1 MNATPPALSG
11 LKVLEIAG
19 GAAAAYCGR
28 LLCDAGADV
37 SVIALHDASRLAG
50 LVRNPTNEATKERGD
65 DTSADDT
72 DDDADRRYADYLH
85 AGKQWLPCPEDAAAL
100 LALCAQA
107 DLVIAGEASGFEA
120 AHAQP
125 RIASIALS
133 WFGRQPGPY
142 RDWAGSDLVVQALS
156 GLPQMAGRIEGPP
169 TFFGDRQSTVVAG
182 VTAYIA
188 ACAAM
193 LAPASPDA
201 RRFDVSILEANIVL
215 SEMHMHFFERDAI
228 PMQRCGINRFSPN
241 SPVGVYPCRDGW
253 VGITITTPDQWRAL
267 CKALELHEQAA
278 DEGLVTRE
286 LRFSRQD
293 EVEAALNRALAGKTA
308 VQWAEL
314 GRLHKVPIVV
324 VPDAQGILDHPI
336 FAARGSLAQLT
347 IEGVKVNVPRAPFGL
362 QRTPVRIH
370 LDDTHHANADW
381 SSAAA
386 PAASHDAPPLA
397 GVTVIDFAMGWA
409 GPLASRLLGDL
420 GATVLKIEAARYPDW
435 WRGVNWTPEYIR
447 DKAYE
452 NAKTF
457 LAMNRGK
464 RGVSIDLTTPEGRE
478 LALTLVAQADMVVE
492 NQASGVLAKLG
503 LGYDDAARV
512 NPEVVMVS
520 MSAFGTGNAWSDT
533 RAYGSTLEQ
542 GAGAPSFMGFEG
554 DPPTMAHLAYGD
566 PVGGLFGC
574 AAGLTALVGKRR
586 TGHGQYANVS
596 MIEAM
601 LQFTAPALLAHQA
614 GGEGVRR
621 RGNRHASLVPHGIYA
636 AQGTDQWLA
645 ISVLSAEAFG
655 ALGRLIGQSHWHE
668 AHWQSVANRRAH
680 EDEIDAAIAA
690 WAAQHEPREAAARL
704 QAAGVAAAPLL
715 HAQELFNNAHFT
727 AGDFYID
734 LQRAFSGPQRQ
745 IGVSILQNGQRL
757 GARSPAPL
765 LGEHSQDVL
774 RQHAGVSDERFEQ
787 LLASGVVSFAP
798 APSRNIVA
806 PNKPL

>member
-28 LLCDAGADV
+28 LLCDAGANV
-37 SVIALHDASRLAG
+37 SVIALNDASRLAG
-50 LVRNPTNEATKERGD
+50 LDRNATHDNSGD
-65 DTSADDT
+65 DIGAR
-72 DDDADRRYADYLH
+72 ADRRYADYLH
-85 AGKQWLPCPEDAAAL
+85 AGKQWLPSPDNDSAL

-107 DLVIAGEASGFEA
+107 DLVIVGEASGFEA
-120 AHAQP
+120 SLSQP

-133 WFGRQPGPY
+133 WFGRQAGPY

-156 GLPQMAGRIEGPP
+156 GMPQMAGRIEGPP

-188 ACAAM
+188 ACAAL
-193 LAPASPDA
+193 LAPASSGP
-201 RRFDVSILEANIVL
+201 RRFDLSILEANIVL

-253 VGITITTPDQWRAL
+253 VGITITTPDQWRSL
-267 CKALELHEQAA
+267 CKALELHAQAA

-293 EVEAALNRALAGKTA
+293 EVEAALHRALAAKTA

-347 IEGVKVNVPRAPFGL
+347 IDGARMHVPRTPFGL
-362 QRTPVRIH
+362 HRTPVRTD
-370 LDDTHHANADW
+370 LDGPNPTDTGSHSSAQW
-381 SSAAA
+381 SSSAAA
-386 PAASHDAPPLA
+386 AGAQDAPPLS

-464 RGVSIDLTTPEGRE
+464 RGVSVDLTTPEGRE

-503 LGYDDAARV
+503 LGYDDAVRV
-512 NPEVVMVS
+512 NPEIVMVS

-542 GAGAPSFMGFEG
+542 GAGVPSFMGFEG

-601 LQFTAPALLAHQA
+601 LQFTAPALLAHQTGGA
-614 GGEGVRR
+614 GVKR

-645 ISVLSAEAFG
+645 ISVHSAQAFA
-655 ALGRLIGQSHWHE
+655 ALGRAIGQSHWHE
-668 AHWQSVANRRAH
+668 ARWQSVASRRTH

-690 WAAQHEPREAAARL
+690 WAAQHEPRAAAARL

-715 HAQELFNNAHFT
+715 HAQELFDNAHFA

-745 IGVSILQNGQRL
+745 IGVSILQNGRRL

-774 RQHAGVSDERFEQ
+774 RQHAGVTDQRFEQ
-787 LLASGVVSFAP
+787 LLATGVVSFAP

-806 PNKPL
+806 PSKPL

>member
-28 LLCDAGADV
+28 LLCDAGAEV
-37 SVIALHDASRLAG
+37 SVIALNDAARLAG
-50 LVRNPTNEATKERGD
+50 LVRQAPGD
-65 DTSADDT
+65 E
-72 DDDADRRYADYLH
+72 ADRRYADYLH
-85 AGKQWLPCPEDAAAL
+85 AGKHLLACPGTPSEL

-107 DLVIAGEASGFEA
+107 DLVLVGEASGFEA
-120 AHAQP
+120 SHAQP

-133 WFGRQPGPY
+133 WFGRQAGPY
-142 RDWAGSDLVVQALS
+142 REWTGSDLVVQALS
-156 GLPQMAGRIEGPP
+156 GMPQMAGRVEGPP

-188 ACAAM
+188 ACAAL
-193 LAPASPDA
+193 LAPASTSP
-201 RRFDVSILEANIVL
+201 RRFDLSILEANIVL

-253 VGITITTPDQWRAL
+253 VGITITTPDQWRSL
-267 CKALELHEQAA
+267 CKALELREQAA

-293 EVEAALNRALAGKTA
+293 EVEAALHRALAAKTA
-308 VQWAEL
+308 EQWAEL

-336 FAARGSLAQLT
+336 FAARGSLAQMTLNGST
-347 IEGVKVNVPRAPFGL
+347 VQVPRTPFGL
-362 QRTPVRIH
+362 HRTPVRTQ
-370 LDDTHHANADW
+370 LDEPTNATARW
-381 SSAAA
+381 TSAAA
-386 PAASHDAPPLA
+386 AAGAHDAAPLS

-464 RGVSIDLTTPEGRE
+464 RGVSVDLTTPEGRE

-503 LGYDDAARV
+503 LGYDDAVRV
-512 NPEVVMVS
+512 NPEIVMVS

-542 GAGAPSFMGFEG
+542 GAGVPSFMGFEG

-586 TGHGQYANVS
+586 TGRGQYANVS

-601 LQFTAPALLAHQA
+601 LQFTAPALLAHQTGGA
-614 GGEGVRR
+614 GVKR
-621 RGNRHASLVPHGIYA
+621 RGNRHAGLVPHGIYA
-636 AQGTDQWLA
+636 AAGTDQWLA
-645 ISVLSAEAFG
+645 LSVQDAGAFA
-655 ALGRLIGQSHWHE
+655 ALGRMIGQPQWQESI
-668 AHWQSVANRRAH
+668 WQSMATRRAH

-704 QAAGVAAAPLL
+704 QAVGVAAAPLL
-715 HAQELFNNAHFT
+715 HAQELFDNAHFA
-727 AGDFYID
+727 AGDVYID
-734 LQRAFSGPQRQ
+734 LQREFSGPQRQ
-745 IGVSILQNGQRL
+745 IGVSILQDGKRL

-765 LGEHSQDVL
+765 LGEHSREVL
-774 RQHAGVSDERFEQ
+774 RDHAGVSDERFAQ
-787 LLASGVVSFAP
+787 LLATGVVSFAP